1 MKVTSLVLVGGVFLC
16 FTVGSSAQAADAA
29 AAFVADVMPVLDR
42 AGCNAAACHGAG
54 EGKGGLRLSLF
65 GAYPSQ
71 DYVAITRTSTGRLM
85 NRIEPLKSL
94 FLLKA
99 AGAVAHGGKAP
110 VKSGSA
116 EHKALQA
123 WLAAGAP
130 FGDSGA
136 RVLTSVKLGP
146 LKAKL
151 AGGGQQQFKVT
162 AVFSDGAQSD
172 VTAYA
177 RYTSSVP
184 AVVTAAA
191 GGKVTARGF
200 GGAAIIATYRRR
212 SAVAQVTV
220 PRELAKPF
228 PKTPTNNKI
237 DELVLAKLKEL
248 GILPS
253 APCTDAEF
261 LRRVYLDVIGLPP
274 TPDEAR
280 KFLAD
285 KDLRKRAKLIDALLQ
300 RDEYA
305 DFQTLKWGD
314 LLRIKSEFPS
324 NLWPNGVQ
332 AYYRWVRNS
341 IATNKP
347 YDKFA
352 TELLTS
358 SGSNFRHPA
367 SNYYRALRKRDA
379 QGYAEATALVFM
391 GARISC
397 ARCHGHPT
405 EAWTLAD
412 SQGMAAFFP
421 QVRIKRT
428 QEWKEE
434 IVYLSPTSRL
444 YDSTSRQVIAPKFLG
459 GETVKLV
466 PGSDSRAA
474 FAKWLTAPDNPW
486 FAKSIANRMWFW
498 LFDRGIIHEVDDLR
512 PTNPPTN
519 PALLAYLES
528 ELVKSK
534 YDLKHM
540 YRLMLNSRTY
550 QLSSMPN
557 ASNVTDAVYCS
568 HYPVKRLGAEQFL
581 DTINAVTETCE
592 SYLSRV
598 PEPYTRL
605 PKGTRAV
612 QVMDGSIDSPFLKLF
627 GRPPRDTAY
636 ESDRCRETSMR
647 QALYMI
653 NSSELE
659 NRVSRSPRI
668 ARMLKAKAA
677 DAAVAE
683 EVFLA
688 ALARFP
694 SAKEKSESV
703 KYLVD
708 NKRNRTQAV
717 RDLMWAVLNT
727 KEFMFNH

>member
-1 MKVTSLVLVGGVFLC
+1 
-16 FTVGSSAQAADAA
+16 
-29 AAFVADVMPVLDR
+29 VA
-42 AGCNAAACHGAG
+42 
-54 EGKGGLRLSLF
+54 
-65 GAYPSQ
+65 
-71 DYVAITRTSTGRLM
+71 
-85 NRIEPLKSL
+85 
-94 FLLKA
+94 A
-99 AGAVAHGGKAP
+99 AGAGGR
-110 VKSGSA
+110 VM
-116 EHKALQA
+116 
-123 WLAAGAP
+123 AG
-130 FGDSGA
+130 
-136 RVLTSVKLGP
+136 
-146 LKAKL
+146 
-151 AGGGQQQFKVT
+151 
-162 AVFSDGAQSD
+162 
-172 VTAYA
+172 
-177 RYTSSVP
+177 
-184 AVVTAAA
+184 
-191 GGKVTARGF
+191 GF
-200 GGAAIIATYRRR
+200 GGAAVVATYMRR
-212 SAVAQVTV
+212 SAVAHVTV
-220 PRELAKPF
+220 PQKLAKPF
-228 PKTPTNNKI
+228 PKTPTNNTI
-237 DELVLAKLKEL
+237 DELVLARLKSL

-253 APCTDAEF
+253 DLCTDAQF
-261 LRRVYLDVIGLPP
+261 LRRVHLDVIGLPP
-274 TPDEAR
+274 TPAEAR
-280 KFLAD
+280 TFLAS
-285 KDLRKRAKLIDALLQ
+285 KDPKKRTKLIDALLQ

-305 DFQTLKWGD
+305 DFQALKWGD

-332 AYYRWVRNS
+332 AYHRWVRNS

-379 QGYAEATALVFM
+379 QGYAESTALVFM

-405 EAWTLAD
+405 EAWTLDD

-421 QVRIKRT
+421 QVRIKKT
-428 QEWKEE
+428 LEWKEE
-434 IVYLSPTSRL
+434 IVYRSPTTRLYAPTSRQ
-444 YDSTSRQVIAPKFLG
+444 RIAPRFLG
-459 GETVKLV
+459 GAEVKLPDGADPRV
-466 PGSDSRAA
+466 A
-474 FAKWLTAPDNPW
+474 FAKWLTAPENPW
-486 FAKSIANRMWFW
+486 FAKSISNRMWFW

-557 ASNVTDAVYCS
+557 ASNVNDGVYFS

-581 DTINAVTETCE
+581 DTINAVTETYE

-653 NSSELE
+653 NSSEME
-659 NRVSRSPRI
+659 SRVSRSPRI
-668 ARMLKAKAA
+668 TRLLKAKATNE
-677 DAAVAE
+677 AVVE
-683 EVFLA
+683 EIFLA

-694 SAKEKSESV
+694 NAKEKAASV

-708 NKRNRTQAV
+708 NKKNRTQAL
-717 RDLMWAVLNT
+717 RDLMWALLNT

>member
-1 MKVTSLVLVGGVFLC
+1 
-16 FTVGSSAQAADAA
+16 
-29 AAFVADVMPVLDR
+29 
-42 AGCNAAACHGAG
+42 
-54 EGKGGLRLSLF
+54 
-65 GAYPSQ
+65 
-71 DYVAITRTSTGRLM
+71 
-85 NRIEPLKSL
+85 
-94 FLLKA
+94 
-99 AGAVAHGGKAP
+99 
-110 VKSGSA
+110 
-116 EHKALQA
+116 
-123 WLAAGAP
+123 
-130 FGDSGA
+130 
-136 RVLTSVKLGP
+136 
-146 LKAKL
+146 
-151 AGGGQQQFKVT
+151 
-162 AVFSDGAQSD
+162 VFSDGAQSD
-172 VTAYA
+172 VTAFA

-184 AVVTAAA
+184 MVAAAAA
-191 GGKVTARGF
+191 GGKVKAEGF

-220 PRELAKPF
+220 PRKLAKPF
-228 PKTPTNNKI
+228 PKVPTYNKI
-237 DELVLAKLKEL
+237 DELVLARLKEL

-253 APCTDAEF
+253 GLSTAAQF

-274 TPDEAR
+274 TPAEAR

-285 KDLRKRAKLIDALLQ
+285 KDARKRAKLIDALLE

-305 DFQTLKWGD
+305 DFQALKWGD

-332 AYYRWVRNS
+332 AYHRWVRNS

-352 TELLTS
+352 TELLTAT
-358 SGSNFRHPA
+358 GSNFRHPP

-379 QGYAEATALVFM
+379 QGYAETTALVFM

-405 EAWTLAD
+405 EAWTRAD

-434 IVYLSPTSRL
+434 IVYRSPTTTLR
-444 YDSTSRQVIAPKFLG
+444 DSTTRQVIAPKFLG
-459 GETVKLV
+459 GQTVKLATGED
-466 PGSDSRAA
+466 PRAA
-474 FAKWLTAPDNPW
+474 FAKWLTAPGNPW
-486 FAKSIANRMWFW
+486 FAKSITNRMWFW
-498 LFDRGIIHEVDDLR
+498 LFERGIIHEIDDLR

-557 ASNVTDAVYCS
+557 ASNASDGVYFS

-581 DTINAVTETCE
+581 DTINAVTETYE

-612 QVMDGSIDSPFLKLF
+612 QVMDGSIGTPFLKLF

-636 ESDRCRETSMR
+636 ESDRCHETSMR

-668 ARMLKAKAA
+668 ARMLKAKAT
-677 DAAVAE
+677 DEAVVE
-683 EVFLA
+683 EIFLA

-694 SAKEKSESV
+694 KAKEKAESI

-717 RDLMWAVLNT
+717 RDLMWALLNT